1 MFRHSLLALTVAAAC
16 SASPVALAHSSQ
28 VTHSGLAGAI
38 ASTPVTIT
46 GRVTAIDGSPVS
58 GARIEVEG
66 SRKTAYTN
74 EQGEY
79 TLADVPLS
87 HIHLHVYSNRH
98 IHGDKDLGDVSG
110 NQQVDFVLEPA
121 SVENIVVTAT
131 AMETSVLESVTPVTV
146 IGAEKLKRIQQP
158 TLGETLKQTPGVH
171 STYFGPVSSSPI
183 IRGNNG
189 PRVKIVQNG
198 LDVSDVSRV
207 GPDHNVAS
215 NTSSATQVE
224 VLRGPAT
231 LQFGSGAIGGVV
243 NVVDN
248 RIPRELPYGVE
259 GEAEVSYS
267 KVDEGKYGKV
277 DVTGNQG
284 KLAYHFDAYSR
295 DTENVDIP
303 GYASLEPDEDEPKGT
318 LENSSMET
326 TDFVAGLSWVE
337 DEGYFGFS
345 VEKLDNLYG
354 VPGHSHAH
362 GHEDE
367 DHEGEEHED
376 EEHDELDH
384 EEHGDDGVMLD
395 VDMTRYQ
402 MAGEWHSP
410 IAFITNAKFAAAYTD
425 YEHAE
430 IEGDEIGTVFTN
442 KSSDIRFSVSHEEV
456 AGWHGVLGLQLNDA
470 EYEAVG
476 EEAFTPATDSNSYAL
491 YLVEQRNIGN
501 VTLELGGRIERT
513 EYDAADTVVD
523 LHVDHSDHD
532 HEEEHG
538 EDDHEEELHT
548 YDFDTYGFTA
558 TSLSAGFNWEYVT
571 GQAIALTLS
580 RSERAPSL
588 QELFA
593 AGQHLA
599 TETFEVGLVFDMDD
613 DGEISE
619 SLRNV
624 EKEVSTNIDLTF
636 RKFTG
641 DWGYSVSFFYNQ
653 ADDYIYQSA
662 TGLTALSEAHEDHD
676 EHEDEVVGE
685 EEHSDHSEEGVP
697 VFYFQQADADIWGM
711 EAEAYYDLND
721 QWRVTVFSD
730 LINAEVDGDNLPR
743 IPPMRIG
750 SEFSYVN
757 DGLSASFGATWHDE
771 QDQLA
776 AYETVTDGYTLI
788 DASIQYEFNHTG
800 IDWVVFA
807 KGNNLT
813 DEEARVHTSFLKD
826 KAPLPGRNLTLGVR
840 AYF

>member
-1 MFRHSLLALTVAAAC
+1 MFKHSLLALTVAAAC

-28 VTHSGLAGAI
+28 ILQAGLAGTANS
-38 ASTPVTIT
+38 APVTVT
-46 GRVTAIDGSPVS
+46 GKVTSVDGKPVS

-74 EQGEY
+74 DQGEY

-87 HIHLHVYSNRH
+87 HIHLHVYSDRH
-98 IHGDKDLGDVSG
+98 IHGDNDLGDVSG

-131 AMETSVLESVTPVTV
+131 AMQTSVLESVTPVTV
-146 IGAEKLKRIQQP
+146 IGAQALKKIQQP

-267 KVDEGKYGKV
+267 TVDEGKYGKV

-303 GYASLEPDEDEPKGT
+303 GYASVSPDEDEPRGT

-326 TDFVAGLSWVE
+326 TDFTAGLSWVE
-337 DEGYFGFS
+337 DEGYFGFA

-354 VPGHSHAH
+354 VPGHAHAH
-362 GHEDE
+362 GEEEH
-367 DHEGEEHED
+367 DHEGETEEEHEAHAD
-376 EEHDELDH
+376 EA
-384 EEHGDDGVMLD
+384 EEGVMLD

-402 MAGEWHSP
+402 LAGEWHSP
-410 IAFITNAKFAAAYTD
+410 IEFITNAKFAAAYTD

-430 IEGDEIGTVFTN
+430 IEGNEIGTVFSN
-442 KSSDIRFSVSHEEV
+442 KSSDIRFSVTHEEV
-456 AGWHGVLGLQLNDA
+456 AGWHGVLGLQFNDA
-470 EYEAVG
+470 EYEAIG
-476 EEAFTPATDSNSYAL
+476 DEAFTPATDSNSYAV
-491 YLVEQRNIGN
+491 YLVEQRHVGD
-501 VTLELGGRIERT
+501 VTFELGGRVERT
-513 EYDAADTVVD
+513 EYDAADTMVD
-523 LHVDHSDHD
+523 LHVDHGDHD
-532 HEEEHG
+532 HDEEHEEG
-538 EDDHEEELHT
+538 HEEGHDDELDHEDGLHT
-548 YDFDTYGFTA
+548 YDFNTYDFTA

-571 GQAIALTLS
+571 GQAVALTLS

-599 TETFEVGLVFDMDD
+599 TETFEVGLVFDMDE

-619 SLRNV
+619 SLRDV
-624 EKEVSTNIDLTF
+624 KEEVSTNIDLTF

-653 ADDYIYQSA
+653 ANDYIYQSA
-662 TGLTALSEAHEDHD
+662 TGLNTLSE
-676 EHEDEVVGE
+676 EHEE
-685 EEHSDHSEEGVP
+685 EESEAEHEAHADEGLP

-711 EAEAYYDLND
+711 EAEGYYDLND

-743 IPPMRIG
+743 IPPMRVG
-750 SEFSYVN
+750 TEFSYVN
-757 DGLSASFGATWHDE
+757 DGLSASLGATWHDE

-788 DASIQYEFNHTG
+788 DASVQYEFNHTG
-800 IDWVVFA
+800 IDWVLFA
-807 KGNNLT
+807 KGDNLT